1 MTDLL
6 VRLFVKD
13 YENTEDEKVR
23 FHYGMLSSCTGI
35 VCNVFLFL
43 LKFVAGL
50 LMNSVAIVSDGF
62 NNLSDCMSCLI
73 TMFGYK
79 LASKPAD
86 REHPFGHGR
95 YEYLV
100 SLLVAVMII
109 VVTFQLFL
117 SSFEKI
123 MHPTP
128 VHFDA
133 GLFALLAASIL
144 VKVWMSFFNTKLG
157 KKLNN
162 MVMLTT
168 AQDSKND
175 VFVTL
180 LTLVSMLL
188 AVWKDFIP
196 FDGIFGIVLAC
207 ILFRSGYEMIRD
219 IVDRLLGAPANGTL
233 TREIRDEILSFPE
246 IIGVHDMIIHEYGP
260 GCHIGSAHAEVDAH
274 SSFMHAHDVIDTCE
288 RAIQEKYH
296 VMMTLHLDPVDYS
309 NPQVNAYRTEV
320 TEILRDMNEGL
331 SMHDFRV
338 VFGISH
344 TNLVFDILMP
354 YNCQDSE
361 EVIKDKIDSQLATN
375 HPDMKLYTVI
385 TFDRS
390 YVGEGQ

>member
-1 MTDLL
+1 
-6 VRLFVKD
+6 
-13 YENTEDEKVR
+13 
-23 FHYGMLSSCTGI
+23 
-35 VCNVFLFL
+35 
-43 LKFVAGL
+43 
-50 LMNSVAIVSDGF
+50 MNSVTIVSDGF

-100 SLLVAVMII
+100 SLCVAVMII
-109 VVTFQLFL
+109 VVTFQLFG
-117 SSFEKI
+117 SSLDKI
-123 MHPTP
+123 LHPTP
-128 VHFDA
+128 VHFDT
-133 GLFALLAASIL
+133 GLFILLASSIL
-144 VKVWMSFFNTKLG
+144 VKIWMSAFNTKLG

-180 LTLVSMLL
+180 LTLASMLL
-188 AVWKDFIP
+188 AQWQESIP
-196 FDGIFGIVLAC
+196 FDGIFGLILAA
-207 ILFRSGYEMIRD
+207 ILFKSGYEMIRD
-219 IVDRLLGAPANGTL
+219 IVDRLLGAPANSAL
-233 TREIRDEILSFPE
+233 TRQIRDEILSFSE

-260 GCHIGSAHAEVDAH
+260 GCHIGSAHAEVDA
-274 SSFMHAHDVIDTCE
+274 STSFMHAHDVIDTCE

-309 NPQVNAYRTEV
+309 NPQVNAYRNEV
-320 TEILRDMNEGL
+320 TEILRKMNDGL

-354 YNCQDSE
+354 YNCKDSE
-361 EVIKDKIDSQLATN
+361 KTIKNEIDRSLSEN
-375 HPDMKLYTVI
+375 HPEMKLYTVI

-390 YVGEGQ
+390 YVGE